1 MGASITM
8 AGGFYQAYNQD
19 GVKQPVVCTIGDS
32 TFFHSGPSGL
42 INGVYNKARFILVI
56 LDNEITA
63 MTGMQPTPGT
73 GILPDGTPGKSLSI
87 LEIVKGCG
95 VNYVKEID
103 PYDMKNFI
111 SSLKDAG
118 EYIAG
123 DNGGIAVIISKHP
136 CILNS
141 GKKVKKVER
150 IVFTEDCNGCRY
162 CIKTF
167 ECPALIYNE
176 SRKKVF
182 INDFI
187 CVNCGI
193 CAEVC
198 PSKSIKIK

>member
-1 MGASITM
+1 M

-42 INGVYNKARFILVI
+42 INAVYNKAKFLLVI

-73 GILPDGTPGKSLSI
+73 GILADGTPGKSISI
-87 LEIVKGCG
+87 MDLVKGCG
-95 VNYVKEID
+95 VHYVKEID
-103 PYDMKNFI
+103 PYDLKAFI
-111 SSLKDAG
+111 SSLKEAG
-118 EYIAG
+118 EYISQEDG
-123 DNGGIAVIISKHP
+123 SIAVIIAKHP

-141 GKKVKKVER
+141 AKKVKKTER
-150 IVFTEDCNGCRY
+150 KVFIEDCNGCQC

-167 ECPALIYNE
+167 ECPALVYNE
-176 SRKKVF
+176 TQKKVSL
-182 INDFI
+182 NDYI
-187 CVNCGI
+187 CINCGI

-198 PSKSIKIK
+198 PSKSIKIT